1 MNKTLTLGAVLVLA
15 GCQGMQPASQ
25 ETLKR
30 IDGELAAA
38 AQRDA
43 GMEPPE
49 AVSSALLPP
58 LRIEL
63 PKDAGKPL
71 EPRFDLV
78 VNNAPAAQV
87 FVSIVSGTR
96 YSMLVHPE
104 VAGTVSVNLKDVT
117 VQEALDAIRELYG
130 YEYRVDGTRIY
141 IQPVAL
147 QTRVF
152 QVSYLSGQRKG
163 RSELRVSANTAIGGT
178 APTVGGVVDP
188 NAPLGGQSLVESAD
202 IKTIHATDFWDEIA
216 KSLAA
221 IVGSGEGRNV
231 VVSPHSGIV
240 VVRAMPA
247 EMRNVAKF
255 LRASQLSVERQ
266 VILEAKIIEV
276 QLRDGYEQGVNW
288 AVFSRTPNS
297 GLSTG
302 TITSGTRLSTNA
314 EQPIFTGGSVTG
326 DTNTGFNA
334 TLPSLVANPGT
345 NLLATAVG
353 GGIFGLAF
361 QNASFATLL
370 TFLETQGTVHVL
382 SSPRVATLNNQKA
395 VLKVGQDEL
404 FVTNVTG
411 GSTNVGTVA
420 PSVGQVI
427 TSPTVTFQSFFSGVA
442 LDVTPRID
450 EDSNIILH
458 IHPSVSDVQQVN
470 KVVDTGAGGR
480 FQIPVPRSSVQ
491 ETDTIVR
498 ALDGQVV
505 VLGGLMRQSQAD
517 DNSQVPGAGDVP
529 VVGSL
534 FKQIRRNSEKR
545 ELVILLKPTVVRSD
559 ATWERDI
566 LESRDRIMGFGQGP
580 GTVGK

>member
-1 MNKTLTLGAVLVLA
+1 MRKILAAVAFLALA
-15 GCQGMQPASQ
+15 GCQGMQPMSR
-25 ETLKR
+25 ETLDR

-38 AQRDA
+38 AERDA
-43 GMEPPE
+43 KAEQPE

-58 LRIEL
+58 LRIDL
-63 PKDAGKPL
+63 PKDSGRPL

-78 VNNAPAAQV
+78 VNNAPAAEV
-87 FVSIVSGTR
+87 FMSIVSGTR

-104 VAGTVSVNLKDVT
+104 VAGAISVNLKDVT
-117 VQEALDAIRELYG
+117 VQEALDAIREMYG
-130 YEYRVDGTRIY
+130 YEYRAEGTRIF

-152 QVSYLSGQRKG
+152 QVNYLSGQRRG
-163 RSELRVSANTAIGGT
+163 RSELRVTANTAIGGT
-178 APTVGGVVDP
+178 ASSTGGAVDP
-188 NAPLGGQSLVESAD
+188 SAPLGGQSLVESAD
-202 IKTIHATDFWDEIA
+202 VKTTHTTDFWDEIA

-221 IVGSGEGRNV
+221 IIGTGEGRNV

-247 EMRNVAKF
+247 DMRNVAKF

-266 VILEAKIIEV
+266 VILEAKILEV
-276 QLRDGYEQGVNW
+276 QLKDGYEQGVNW
-288 AVFSRTPNS
+288 AIFSRTPNS

-314 EQPIFTGGSVTG
+314 EQPIFTGGTVSG
-326 DTNTGFNA
+326 DTATGFNA
-334 TLPSLVANPGT
+334 TLPSIVSNPGT

-353 GGIFGLAF
+353 GGLFGLAF
-361 QNASFATLL
+361 QNASFASLL

-411 GSTNVGTVA
+411 GSTNVGTLT
-420 PSVGQVI
+420 PGTSQVI

-450 EDSNIILH
+450 EGSNIILH

-470 KVVDTGAGGR
+470 KVVDTGAGGK

-505 VLGGLMRQSQAD
+505 VLGGLMRQSQSG
-517 DNSQVPGAGDVP
+517 DNSQVPVAGDVP
-529 VVGSL
+529 VVGTL
-534 FKQIRRNSEKR
+534 FKQIKRNSEKR
-545 ELVILLKPTVVRSD
+545 ELVILLKPTVVHSD
-559 ATWERDI
+559 AAWERDI
-566 LESRDRIMGFGQGP
+566 IESRDRITGFGQQG